1 MASYHFTT
9 IVSNTHV
16 FKLLALIHS
25 LEQTAHSFKLS
36 VLCADPLAY
45 KVLSQIP
52 RPHVQY
58 EQLHKIEDD
67 ALLKAKED
75 RTFHEYCWTL
85 KPAFLLKILETSQAD
100 YLAHLDTD
108 LYFYHNPEAIFAE
121 NPLAHLFLTDHMNS
135 ERFYHFYE
143 LSGRFNT
150 GFVGCRNTD
159 IAKQAV
165 TQWKDQCIAH
175 CTVEMD
181 KEKKR
186 YGDQRYVE
194 RWVDD
199 FEGVHVVQS
208 KGANA
213 AIWNIENYQ
222 LSFVDG
228 EVYLDENPLLF
239 YHFSAFTII
248 DEKTFNLNWYY
259 YMKDQKLVDYVYIPY
274 ANLVHTKIERVQQI
288 FPDFQQG
295 FIARKHVP
303 DTHFYEVHKKPL
315 I

>member
-25 LEQTAHSFKLS
+25 LEQNAHAFKLS

-45 KVLSQIP
+45 KVLKEFP
-52 RPHVQY
+52 HPHVQY
-58 EQLHKIEDD
+58 EQLEDIEDD
-67 ALLKAKED
+67 TLRKAKED

-85 KPAFLLKILETSQAD
+85 KPAFLLKILESSDAD

-108 LYFYHNPEAIFAE
+108 LYFYHDPEAIFAE
-121 NPLAHLFLTDHMNS
+121 NPSAHLFLTDHMNS
-135 ERFYHFYE
+135 KRFYHFYE

-159 IAKQAV
+159 VAKQAV
-165 TQWKDQCIAH
+165 TQWKENCLAH

-181 KEKKR
+181 TEKKT

-199 FEGVHVVQS
+199 FEGVHIVAS

-213 AIWNIENYQ
+213 AIWNIENYK
-222 LSFVDG
+222 LSVVKGDM
-228 EVYLDENPLLF
+228 YLDECPLLF

-248 DEKTFNLNWYY
+248 DENTFNLNWYY
-259 YMKDQKLVDYVYIPY
+259 YMKEQKLVDHLYIPY
-274 ANLVHTKIERVQQI
+274 ADLVHRKIKQVQKV
-288 FPDFQQG
+288 FPEFKQG
-295 FIARKHVP
+295 FIAKKHVP
-303 DTHFYEVHKKPL
+303 DTHFYER
-315 I
+315 

>member
-25 LEQTAHSFKLS
+25 LEKNAHAFKLS

-45 KVLSQIP
+45 KVLKEF
-52 RPHVQY
+52 PHPNVQY
-58 EQLHKIEDD
+58 EQLEDIEDD
-67 ALLKAKED
+67 SLRKAKED

-85 KPAFLLKILETSQAD
+85 KPAFLLKTLESSDAD

-108 LYFYHNPEAIFAE
+108 LYFYHDPEAIFAE
-121 NPLAHLFLTDHMNS
+121 NPSAHLFLTDHMNS
-135 ERFYHFYE
+135 KRFYRYYE

-159 IAKQAV
+159 VAKQAV
-165 TQWKDQCIAH
+165 TQWKENCLAH

-181 KEKKR
+181 TKKKT

-194 RWVDD
+194 RWIDD
-199 FEGVHVVQS
+199 FEGVHVVTS

-213 AIWNIENYQ
+213 AIWNIENYK
-222 LSFVDG
+222 LSVVKG
-228 EVYLDENPLLF
+228 EMYLDECPLLF

-259 YMKDQKLVDYVYIPY
+259 YMTEQKLVDHLYIPY
-274 ANLVHTKIERVQQI
+274 ADLIHRKIKQVQKV
-288 FPDFQQG
+288 FPEFQQG
-295 FIARKHVP
+295 FIAKKHVP
-303 DTHFYEVHKKPL
+303 DTHFYEM
-315 I
+315 

>member
-25 LEQTAHSFKLS
+25 LEKNAHAFKLS

-45 KVLSQIP
+45 KVLKEF
-52 RPHVQY
+52 PHPNVQY
-58 EQLHKIEDD
+58 EQLENIEDD
-67 ALLKAKED
+67 SLRKAKED

-85 KPAFLLKILETSQAD
+85 KPAFLLKTLESSDAD

-108 LYFYHNPEAIFAE
+108 LYFYHDPEAIFAE
-121 NPLAHLFLTDHMNS
+121 NPSAHLFLTDHMNS
-135 ERFYHFYE
+135 KRFYRYYE

-159 IAKQAV
+159 VAKQAV
-165 TQWKDQCIAH
+165 TQWKENCLAH

-181 KEKKR
+181 TEKKT

-199 FEGVHVVQS
+199 FEGVHIVAS

-213 AIWNIENYQ
+213 AIWNIENYK
-222 LSFVDG
+222 LSVVKGDM
-228 EVYLDENPLLF
+228 YLDECPLLF

-259 YMKDQKLVDYVYIPY
+259 YMTEQKLVNHLYIPY
-274 ANLVHTKIERVQQI
+274 ADLIHRKIKQVQKV
-288 FPDFQQG
+288 FPEFKQG
-295 FIARKHVP
+295 FIAKKHVP
-303 DTHFYEVHKKPL
+303 DTHFYEM
-315 I
+315 

>member
-1 MASYHFTT
+1 MTSYHFTT

-25 LEQTAHSFKLS
+25 LEKNAHAFKLS

-45 KVLSQIP
+45 KVLKEF
-52 RPHVQY
+52 PHPNVQY
-58 EQLHKIEDD
+58 EQLENIEDD
-67 ALLKAKED
+67 SLRKAKED

-85 KPAFLLKILETSQAD
+85 KPAFLLKTLESSDAD

-108 LYFYHNPEAIFAE
+108 LYFYHDPEAIFAE
-121 NPLAHLFLTDHMNS
+121 NPSAHLFLTDHMNS
-135 ERFYHFYE
+135 KRFYRYYE

-159 IAKQAV
+159 VAKQAV
-165 TQWKDQCIAH
+165 TQWKENCLAH

-181 KEKKR
+181 TEKKT

-199 FEGVHVVQS
+199 FEGVHIVAS

-213 AIWNIENYQ
+213 AIWNIENYK
-222 LSFVDG
+222 LSVVKGDM
-228 EVYLDENPLLF
+228 YLDECPLLF

-259 YMKDQKLVDYVYIPY
+259 YMTEQKLVDHLYIPY
-274 ANLVHTKIERVQQI
+274 ADLIHRKIKQVQKV
-288 FPDFQQG
+288 FPEFKQG
-295 FIARKHVP
+295 FIAKKHVP
-303 DTHFYEVHKKPL
+303 DTHFYEM
-315 I
+315 

>member
-25 LEQTAHSFKLS
+25 LEKNAHAFKLS
-36 VLCADPLAY
+36 VLCADPVAY
-45 KVLSQIP
+45 KVLKEF
-52 RPHVQY
+52 PHPNVQY
-58 EQLHKIEDD
+58 EQLENIEDD
-67 ALLKAKED
+67 SLRKAKED

-85 KPAFLLKILETSQAD
+85 KPAFLLKTLESSDAD

-108 LYFYHNPEAIFAE
+108 LYFYHDPEAIFAE
-121 NPLAHLFLTDHMNS
+121 NPSAHLFLTDHMNS
-135 ERFYHFYE
+135 KRFYRYYE

-159 IAKQAV
+159 VAKQAV
-165 TQWKDQCIAH
+165 TQWKENCLAH

-181 KEKKR
+181 TEKKT

-199 FEGVHVVQS
+199 FEGVHIVAS

-213 AIWNIENYQ
+213 AIWNIENYK
-222 LSFVDG
+222 LSVVKGDM
-228 EVYLDENPLLF
+228 YLDECPLLF

-259 YMKDQKLVDYVYIPY
+259 YMTEQKLVDHLYIPY
-274 ANLVHTKIERVQQI
+274 ADLIHRKIKQVQKV
-288 FPDFQQG
+288 FPEFKQG
-295 FIARKHVP
+295 FIAKKHVP
-303 DTHFYEVHKKPL
+303 DTHFYEM
-315 I
+315 

>member
-25 LEQTAHSFKLS
+25 LEQNAHSFKLS

-45 KVLSQIP
+45 KVLKEFP
-52 RPHVQY
+52 HPHVQY
-58 EQLHKIEDD
+58 EQLEDIEDD
-67 ALLKAKED
+67 TLRKAKED

-85 KPAFLLKILETSQAD
+85 KPAYLLNILESSDAD

-108 LYFYHNPEAIFAE
+108 LYFYHDPEAIFAE
-121 NPLAHLFLTDHMNS
+121 NPSAHLFLTDHMNS
-135 ERFYHFYE
+135 KRFYRYYE

-159 IAKQAV
+159 VAKQAV
-165 TQWKDQCIAH
+165 TQWKENCVAH

-181 KEKKR
+181 TEKKT

-199 FEGVHVVQS
+199 FEGVHIVAS

-213 AIWNIENYQ
+213 AIWNIENYK
-222 LSFVDG
+222 LSVVKGDM
-228 EVYLDENPLLF
+228 YLDECPLLF

-248 DEKTFNLNWYY
+248 DENTFNLNWYY
-259 YMKDQKLVDYVYIPY
+259 YMKEQKLVDHLYIPY
-274 ANLVHTKIERVQQI
+274 ADLVHQKIKQVQKV
-288 FPDFQQG
+288 FPEFKQG
-295 FIARKHVP
+295 FIAKKHVP
-303 DTHFYEVHKKPL
+303 DTHFYER
-315 I
+315 

>member
-25 LEQTAHSFKLS
+25 LEQTAQSYKLS

-45 KVLSQIP
+45 KVLSQFP
-52 RPHVQY
+52 HPHVQY
-58 EQLHKIEDD
+58 EQLEDVEDD
-67 ALLKAKED
+67 SLRKAKAD

-85 KPAFLLKILETSQAD
+85 KPAFLLKILESSDAD

-108 LYFYHNPEAIFAE
+108 LYFYHDPEAIFAE
-121 NPLAHLFLTDHMNS
+121 NPLAHVFLTDHMNS
-135 ERFYHFYE
+135 KRFYHFYE

-159 IAKQAV
+159 VAKRAV
-165 TQWKDQCIAH
+165 TQWKENCIAH

-181 KEKKR
+181 TEKKT

-199 FEGVHVVQS
+199 FEGVHVVAS

-213 AIWNIENYQ
+213 AIWNIENYK
-222 LSFVDG
+222 LSVVKGDM
-228 EVYLDENPLLF
+228 YLDECPLLF

-248 DEKTFNLNWYY
+248 DEKNFNLNWYY
-259 YMKDQKLVDYVYIPY
+259 YMTDQKLVDHLYIPY
-274 ANLVHTKIERVQQI
+274 ADLVHKKIKQVQEI

-295 FIARKHVP
+295 FIAKKHVP
-303 DTHFYEVHKKPL
+303 DTHFYE